1 MTPPPATRVQSFPS
15 LGPLLDDDQ
24 PKPLYRDEVPPV
36 SPRPPTGAVS
46 GPDETSVRPIT
57 FAPRRPPSFDDE
69 TTILP
74 RSRSTARA
82 ASSRE
87 VFDDFDDEEHKSA
100 HPRARLALLIG
111 AVAAVIVIGLAV
123 GYAVIGIGKNPQA
136 NPGPTATTGGSAPGS
151 TQEPPPGTATTEVI
165 TDALLLNPAQAAT
178 LDPKRTW
185 TVERTQRGPAEDTPV
200 PACFGGD
207 PAEGEPTADAEVT
220 QLLGS
225 SGKSAPVVL
234 HQASAYATPEAA
246 TQAFVVAAKTLGSCP
261 TAGSYIASGSTV
273 SGVGDQSV
281 GAVIHSVDGS
291 KTQMHTVVISRSGRV
306 VNILD
311 AAQPKEPITVTKV
324 AKTLAAI
331 TATQC
336 EATGGACGGKASVK
350 AGPPPLGGD
359 EPGYLALGDLPPAG
373 SQVSPWV
380 ADSIG
385 LPKEDFL
392 GSGCEGVFWTTLD
405 AEDKSS
411 RIYLYQDSG
420 DAFFGVNEI
429 VLTMKDDQ
437 AATKLA
443 EKIKSNIAEC
453 KKRKLTAT
461 VSKPAKVSSTGAED
475 SAVTGWTSTITQ
487 KSTKG
492 PQKYRVGIVATGPK
506 VVYTFL
512 NPKGEFDFTDEQ
524 WDAVALRAGERATQ
538 VN

>member
-1 MTPPPATRVQSFPS
+1 M
-15 LGPLLDDDQ
+15 
-24 PKPLYRDEVPPV
+24 
-36 SPRPPTGAVS
+36 
-46 GPDETSVRPIT
+46 
-57 FAPRRPPSFDDE
+57 
-69 TTILP
+69 
-74 RSRSTARA
+74 
-82 ASSRE
+82 
-87 VFDDFDDEEHKSA
+87 
-100 HPRARLALLIG
+100 
-111 AVAAVIVIGLAV
+111 AAVIVVGLAV

-136 NPGPTATTGGSAPGS
+136 DPGPTTTTGASAAGSS
-151 TQEPPPGTATTEVI
+151 QEPSPGTSSTELL
-165 TDALLLNPAQAAT
+165 TDALLLNPDQAGT
-178 LDPKRTW
+178 LDSKRTW
-185 TVERTQRGPAEDTPV
+185 KVERTQRGPSDDTPV

-207 PAEGEPTADAEVT
+207 PVEGEPIAETEVA
-220 QLLGS
+220 QLLSS
-225 SGKSAPVVL
+225 SGKSAPVAL
-234 HQASAYATPEAA
+234 HQASSYATPEAA
-246 TQAFVVAAKTLGSCP
+246 TQAFLVAAKTLGSCP
-261 TAGSYIASGSTV
+261 TAGSYIASGRTV

-281 GAVIHSVDGS
+281 GVVIHSVDGS
-291 KTQMHTVVISRSGRV
+291 KTQVHTVVVSRSGRV

-311 AAQPKEPITVTKV
+311 VAQPSKPIGVKKV
-324 AKTLAAI
+324 ARTLAAI

-336 EATGGACGGKASVK
+336 EATGGACGGTVSVK

-373 SQVSPWV
+373 TQVSPWV

-429 VLTMKDDQ
+429 VLTMKDDE

-443 EKIKSNIAEC
+443 EKIKSNIAGC

-461 VSKPAKVSSTGAED
+461 VSGPAKVSSTGAENAD
-475 SAVTGWTSTITQ
+475 VDGWTATVTQ

-492 PQKYRVGIVATGPK
+492 PQKYRVGVVATGSK